1 MFVAHYRM
9 RTDQFTSAVVA
20 SLVIAMVVSSCGLLG
35 PSQAERDMGK
45 TLEVYRVLES
55 RYIDRDNL
63 DVLALNEGAVQG
75 LLEALEI
82 STEGFDARFV
92 LSTADTEDM
101 EGLLATYEV
110 LAETYFV
117 REEVDLDI
125 INERAIIRM
134 LETLNDPFTNYFDP
148 RGFEHSTEHTIE
160 GTFSGIGAEVS
171 LINGLLTVV
180 APIPDSPAE
189 RVGILAGDILIE
201 ADGTSLKGLSL
212 DAGIDLIRGPQGSII
227 KLKVYRTDNDEDIL
241 FEIKRDTIEHMTV
254 RVEDL
259 DRGLAR
265 VRITRFA
272 NPTDEQVEDALET
285 LSERKTQGV
294 VLDLRNNPG
303 GVLESVVLVASEF
316 LDEGLVLYELD
327 ADGKRT
333 DHDVQKDGLAVDMP
347 LVVLV
352 NGGSASGSEVLAGA
366 LQSHGRATVLGT
378 QTFGKGVV
386 NLPVELSDGSGLFI
400 TIARWYTPSG
410 GQIGNVGITPDVISV
425 LTTSQD
431 TQLEDAIDILEQ
443 TTSPTTRS
451 AVQAE

>member
-1 MFVAHYRM
+1 
-9 RTDQFTSAVVA
+9 
-20 SLVIAMVVSSCGLLG
+20 
-35 PSQAERDMGK
+35 
-45 TLEVYRVLES
+45 
-55 RYIDRDNL
+55 
-63 DVLALNEGAVQG
+63 
-75 LLEALEI
+75 
-82 STEGFDARFV
+82 
-92 LSTADTEDM
+92 
-101 EGLLATYEV
+101 
-110 LAETYFV
+110 
-117 REEVDLDI
+117 
-125 INERAIIRM
+125 
-134 LETLNDPFTNYFDP
+134 
-148 RGFEHSTEHTIE
+148 
-160 GTFSGIGAEVS
+160 